1 MSPASAA
8 EGGWGGWS
16 YPIRRWNGAD
26 RLGKQTKQKPR
37 LPRDSGAALGSLRPF
52 SVLLQTDPN
61 TPGPLPP
68 FPSSLPPT
76 LKHIGIHGMS
86 NVHLGGPNGSKL
98 ERGNSISTRA
108 VTAKSERE
116 RERGGSVPV
125 ASRRSPLARNKQPV
139 CLKQTT
145 GAPRCHARTCP
156 TDTSR
161 RRFCCCK
168 RCQHEGGGGGGRSA
182 KTGETEPRTN
192 GYR

>member
-1 MSPASAA
+1 MGGGGRILSDGGMAPIASANKTKA
-8 EGGWGGWS
+8 AT
-16 YPIRRWNGAD
+16 PA
-26 RLGKQTKQKPR
+26 RLW
-37 LPRDSGAALGSLRPF
+37 SGARISTALFCTASDRSQPPPRP
-52 SVLLQTDPN
+52 
-61 TPGPLPP
+61 PP
-68 FPSSLPPT
+68 SPSSLPPT

-108 VTAKSERE
+108 VTAKRERE

-168 RCQHEGGGGGGRSA
+168 RCQHEGGGGGGGGRSA

>member
-1 MSPASAA
+1 MAPIASANKTKA
-8 EGGWGGWS
+8 AT
-16 YPIRRWNGAD
+16 PA
-26 RLGKQTKQKPR
+26 RLW
-37 LPRDSGAALGSLRPF
+37 SGARIST
-52 SVLLQTDPN
+52 VLFCTASDRSQP
-61 TPGPLPP
+61 PPP
-68 FPSSLPPT
+68 FPSSLPPPT

-116 RERGGSVPV
+116 RGGSVPV
-125 ASRRSPLARNKQPV
+125 AWRRSPLARNKQPV